1 MSQIRI
7 ALEGE
12 IDWDGFRAAAR
23 RLITQGVPPE
33 DASWST
39 GTEAD
44 LFDASPAAAL
54 ADTPEAST
62 TVPAAFVDLCERVR
76 LHRDPSRF
84 ALMYRLLWRLQH
96 EPALRHDPLDA
107 DRLRAQAMARAV
119 QRDVHKMRAFVRFR
133 PVHDGQAEPLHVA
146 WFEPEHHIVEANAPF
161 FMRRFTHM
169 RWAILTPRRS
179 VRWDGRSLTFG
190 PGAVRDDAPPPDAGE
205 ALWLTYYRHIFNPAR
220 LKLDQ
225 MRKEMPR
232 RYWRNL
238 PEAELI
244 SELSAH
250 ALPRTGS
257 MVDAPPTVPRRR
269 IAIHSALLAMEEPVS
284 RSSASKPLPNDPQKA
299 LAALRVAT
307 DRCRECPIGEHATQ
321 SVFGEGPV
329 TARLMVVGE
338 QPGDKEDLQGRP
350 FVGPAGHLFD
360 KAIDDLGWDRTQIY
374 VTNAVKHFKYELRGQ
389 RRIHKTPTQREAAAC
404 LHWLES
410 EIEQVKPQALVAL
423 GATATRSLIGHA
435 VPVLKARGTWLTG
448 QHQLPVLVTVHPSA
462 LLRGDPAQR
471 EDEYR
476 QWLDD
481 LAQAARYMGG
491 ATR

>member
-1 MSQIRI
+1 MSQVRI

-44 LFDASPAAAL
+44 LFDAPPAAVL
-54 ADTPEAST
+54 AGTTEASA

-84 ALMYRLLWRLQH
+84 SLMYRLLWRLQH

-133 PVHDGQAEPLHVA
+133 PVSDGQAEPLHVA

-190 PGAVRDDAPPPDAGE
+190 PGAVRDDAPLPDAGE

-244 SELSAH
+244 SELTAH
-250 ALPRTGS
+250 ALPRTGR

-269 IAIHSALLAMEEPVS
+269 IALLAMEEPVS
-284 RSSASKPLPNDPQKA
+284 RSVASKPLPHDPEKA
-299 LAALRVAT
+299 LAALRGAT

-329 TARLMVVGE
+329 GARLMVVGE

-350 FVGPAGHLFD
+350 FVGPAGRLFD
-360 KAIDDLGWDRTQIY
+360 QALEDLGWDRAQVY

-389 RRIHKTPTQREAAAC
+389 RRIHKTPTQHEAAAC

-410 EIEQVKPQALVAL
+410 EIEQVKPQALIAL

-435 VPVLKARGTWLTG
+435 VPVLKARGTWLAG
-448 QHQLPVLVTVHPSA
+448 QHRLPVLVTVHPSA

-471 EDEYR
+471 DEAYR
-476 QWLDD
+476 QWLAD
-481 LAQAARYMGG
+481 LSAASRYITSGS
-491 ATR
+491 

>member
-1 MSQIRI
+1 MSTVRI

-23 RLITQGVPPE
+23 RLIAQGVPPE
-33 DASWST
+33 EASWST

-44 LFDASPAAAL
+44 LFDTPSAAAP
-54 ADTPEAST
+54 AGSAEAST
-62 TVPAAFVDLCERVR
+62 AVPAAFIDLCERVR

-107 DRLRAQAMARAV
+107 DLLRAQAMAKAV
-119 QRDVHKMRAFVRFR
+119 GRDLHKMRAFVRFR

-179 VRWDGRSLTFG
+179 VRWDGTSLTFG
-190 PGAVRDDAPPPDAGE
+190 PGAARSDAPPADAGE

-244 SELSAH
+244 SELTAH
-250 ALPRTGS
+250 ALPRTGR
-257 MVDAPPTVPRRR
+257 MVDAPATVPRRR
-269 IAIHSALLAMEEPVS
+269 IALLAMEDTVS
-284 RSSASKPLPNDPQKA
+284 RSTASKPLPSDPAKA
-299 LAALRVAT
+299 LAALRGAT

-329 TARLMVVGE
+329 KARLMVVGE

-360 KAIDDLGWDRTQIY
+360 KAIEDLGWDRSQIY

-389 RRIHKTPTQREAAAC
+389 RRIHKTPTQQEAAAC

-410 EIEQVKPQALVAL
+410 EIEQVQPQALIAL
-423 GATATRSLIGHA
+423 GSTATRSLIGHA

-448 QHQLPVLVTVHPSA
+448 QHKLPVLVTVHPSA

-471 EDEYR
+471 DEAYR
-476 QWLDD
+476 EWLAD
-481 LAQAARYMGG
+481 LAQAARYMAG
-491 ATR
+491 AVRG

>member
-1 MSQIRI
+1 MAQVRV

-23 RLITQGVPPE
+23 RLIAQGVPPE
-33 DASWST
+33 EASWST

-44 LFDASPAAAL
+44 LFDGSSAAAP
-54 ADTPEAST
+54 AGTAEASA
-62 TVPAAFVDLCERVR
+62 TVPAAFIDLCERVR

-96 EPALRHDPLDA
+96 EPSLRHDPLDA
-107 DRLRAQAMARAV
+107 DLLRAQAMAKAV
-119 QRDVHKMRAFVRFR
+119 GRDLHKMRAFVRFR

-179 VRWDGRSLTFG
+179 VRWDGTSLTFG
-190 PGAVRDDAPPPDAGE
+190 PGAARSDAPPADAGE

-244 SELSAH
+244 SELTAH
-250 ALPRTGS
+250 ALPRTGR
-257 MVDAPPTVPRRR
+257 MVDAPATVPRRR
-269 IAIHSALLAMEEPVS
+269 IALLAMEDTVS
-284 RSSASKPLPNDPQKA
+284 RSTASKPLPSDPAKA
-299 LAALRVAT
+299 LAALRGAT

-329 TARLMVVGE
+329 KARLMVVGE

-360 KAIDDLGWDRTQIY
+360 KAIEDLGWDRSQIY

-410 EIEQVKPQALVAL
+410 EIEQAQPQALIAL
-423 GATATRSLIGHA
+423 GSTATRSLIGHA
-435 VPVLKARGTWLTG
+435 VPVLEVRGTWLTG
-448 QHQLPVLVTVHPSA
+448 QHTLPVLVTVHPSS
-462 LLRGDPAQR
+462 LLRGDLAQR
-471 EDEYR
+471 EDDYR

-481 LAQAARYMGG
+481 LAQAARYMAG
-491 ATR
+491 AGRG